1 MQRSS
6 FPVFEALRPEIQE
19 VRAGAGMM
27 CLKGKQLA
35 VTQRH
40 WKSIPGDDPKT
51 GARGNMKECTV
62 PGCGSLCE
70 SHGVPGLQFTQ
81 PRNERL
87 ASVISGSSDSMK
99 SPK

>member
-1 MQRSS
+1 MQSIS
-6 FPVFEALRPEIQE
+6 FPVFEALRPEIKE
-19 VRAGAGMM
+19 VRARARMM

-40 WKSIPGDDPKT
+40 RKSIPRDDPKT
-51 GARGNMKECTV
+51 GDRGNMKEPTV

-70 SHGVPGLQFTQ
+70 SHGLPGLQFTQ

-87 ASVISGSSDSMK
+87 ASVSSGSSQIL
-99 SPK
+99 